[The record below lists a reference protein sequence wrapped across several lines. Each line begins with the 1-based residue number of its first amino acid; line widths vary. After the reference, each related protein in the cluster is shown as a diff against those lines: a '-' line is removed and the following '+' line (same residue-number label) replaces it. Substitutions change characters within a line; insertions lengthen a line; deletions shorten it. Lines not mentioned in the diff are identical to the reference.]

1 MYAGGVK
8 DEGKKKKREKMIGVF
23 LEKKGE
29 RRVFFLDF
37 GLGEE

>member
-1 MYAGGVK
+1 MWVVCK
-8 DEGKKKKREKMIGVF
+8 MRERREKREKMIGVF